1 MNLPLYIAK
10 IIYYNQDDK
19 KKVSRPAIKIASVG
33 VAIGLAVMIITIS
46 VILGFKHTIENK
58 VIGFG
63 NHIQVLNSQTM
74 HGVNHVPI
82 TLDDNL
88 LNLIQSFDGVK
99 QTGRFSTAQGIL
111 KTESDF
117 KGINFKGIGPEY
129 NTEFLKNNLVSGIIP
144 EFSDSNSNNQ
154 ILISQHTAEKLQLKT
169 DETILAYFINHS
181 NVRARKF
188 TIKGIYRT
196 DLSYFDDVLC
206 FTDIYTINK
215 LNKWD
220 DNQCSGL
227 EIIVDDFNELSKP
240 NFFFI
245 NIINKNLD
253 KAGNT
258 LSSATIKE
266 IYPQIFTWLQLL
278 DLNAWII
285 IVLML
290 CVAGFTMISGLLII
304 ILERVQMIGVLKAL
318 GANDSIIRSTFL
330 WFATF
335 IIAKGIIWGNII
347 GISIILIQSATGL
360 IQLDPEN
367 YYVSTAPME
376 LNIPIIIL
384 LNVATL
390 FVCIMILVMPSFIV
404 SRIQPIK
411 SIRYD

>member
-10 IIYYNQDDK
+10 IIFNNQDDK
-19 KKVSRPAIKIASVG
+19 KKVSRPAIQIASIG

-63 NHIQVLNSQTM
+63 NHIQVMNSQTL
-74 HGVNHVPI
+74 HGINHLPI
-82 TLDDNL
+82 TLDDSL
-88 LNLIQSFDGVK
+88 LNLTKSIEGVK
-99 QTGRFSTAQGIL
+99 QIERFSTAQGIL
-111 KTESDF
+111 KTEKDF
-117 KGINFKGIGPEY
+117 NGINFKGIGPEY
-129 NTEFLKNNLVSGIIP
+129 NTDFLKNNLVSGIVP

-154 ILISQHTAEKLQLKT
+154 VLISQHTAEKLKLKT
-169 DETILAYFINHS
+169 GETIFAYFINNN

-196 DLSYFDDVLC
+196 DLSYFDNVLC

-215 LNKWD
+215 INKWQD
-220 DNQCSGL
+220 EQCSGL
-227 EIIVDDFNELSKP
+227 EVIVDNFEELSKP
-240 NFFFI
+240 NSFFI
-245 NIINKNLD
+245 NIINKSLD

-304 ILERVQMIGVLKAL
+304 ILERVQMIGVLKSF
-318 GANDSIIRSTFL
+318 GANDSLIISTFL

-335 IIAKGIIWGNII
+335 IITKGVIWGNII
-347 GISIILIQSATGL
+347 GISIVLIQSATGF
-360 IQLDPEN
+360 IKLDPEN
-367 YYVSTAPME
+367 YYVNTVPME

-390 FVCIMILVMPSFIV
+390 FVCILILIMPSFIV

-411 SIRYD
+411 SIRFD